1 MGSLID
7 YVKWRGDLTLSS
19 DPFNLI
25 DNTILCNASYIDF
38 SYAKI
43 TKKITLRSALSK
55 VFKEVEPEK
64 MVLGLFIP
72 KDIVELAHLTK
83 STKRYGSIE
92 VSDYVN
98 YISVEE
104 MCQFSAITYHLD
116 DDTMFVAY
124 RGTDDSLIGW
134 QENLNMVSTFPV
146 RGEVLAKEYLERI
159 ARKYKNKKI
168 YVAGHSKG
176 GTLALYAS
184 IYADESVKSRIIN
197 VFSND
202 GTGIMRY
209 HLDIEKL
216 KIIESRII
224 KIVPVDSVVGMFF
237 DNICGKLIV
246 VKSSAKKVYQH
257 NMVSWMVE
265 GNRFLTHDGISK
277 NAEKLS
283 IATINLIEGMTKEER
298 EKIALEVY
306 EMLMKM
312 KSNTL
317 TDIKKE
323 GLLILKH
330 INTISYKNKK
340 YFMKFISNFI
350 KYREI

>member
-7 YVKWRGDLTLSS
+7 YVKWRGDLTFSS

-43 TKKITLRSALSK
+43 SKKTTLRSALSK
-55 VFKEVEPEK
+55 VFREVEPDK

-72 KDIVELAHLTK
+72 KDIVELANLTR

-98 YISVEE
+98 YISIEE

-116 DDTMFVAY
+116 SDTIFVCY

-146 RGEVLAKEYLERI
+146 RGEVLAKEYLEKI
-159 ARKYKNKKI
+159 AKKFKDKKI

-184 IYADESVKSRIIN
+184 IYAKEDVKSRIIN

-216 KIIESRII
+216 KVIESRII
-224 KIVPVDSVVGMFF
+224 KIVPVDSVVGMMF

-257 NMVSWMVE
+257 NMVSWIVE
-265 GNRFLTHDGISK
+265 GKRFITADRISK

-283 IATINLIEGMTKEER
+283 LATVNLIEGMTKDER
-298 EKIALEVY
+298 TKIALEVY
-306 EMLMKM
+306 DLLMKL

-317 TDIKKE
+317 TDAKKE

-330 INTISYKNKK
+330 LNTISFKNKR

-350 KYREI
+350 KYKEI